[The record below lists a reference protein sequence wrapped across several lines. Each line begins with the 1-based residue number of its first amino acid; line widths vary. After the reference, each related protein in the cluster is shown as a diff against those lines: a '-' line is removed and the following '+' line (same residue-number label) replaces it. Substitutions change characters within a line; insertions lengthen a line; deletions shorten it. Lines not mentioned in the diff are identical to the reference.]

1 MKIQFANIPATTQ
14 QTIIRAMRMQELQP
28 AKDEGIKLGG
38 VMLVSPEMVSLE
50 IERREEINRK
60 RYCSPLQY
68 PNLCHA

>member
-14 QTIIRAMRMQELQP
+14 QTIIRAMRMNELQP
-28 AKDEGIKLGG
+28 AKYEGIKLGG

-60 RYCSPLQY
+60 RYYSRLQY
-68 PNLCHA
+68 PHICHA